1 MRWAKRAE
9 SCSVSDWAE
18 ARISMGNPQRVLAEL
33 AVQKPNCAV
42 QVYWRCTETEDYSD
56 PHVQASKDHTG
67 GDEMSGSELTAL
79 LLFCA
84 AMSFSPGPNTTLST
98 ALAANHGLKRALRF
112 CLAVPTGWTLLM
124 LACGL
129 GLGALVTGVPALRWA
144 VKLAGVSY
152 MLWLAWRLAGSGQL
166 AQADARRLELSFA
179 QGVGL
184 QFLNI
189 KAWML
194 ALTLTAG
201 WVVNAGGQPAP
212 NPGQRLAIICALMV
226 FFAFSSNFAY
236 AVTGS
241 LLRQWLSH
249 GSRLLWFNRAL
260 ALVLLATAV
269 WMVTV

>member
-1 MRWAKRAE
+1 MTAGE
-9 SCSVSDWAE
+9 F
-18 ARISMGNPQRVLAEL
+18 L
-33 AVQKPNCAV
+33 
-42 QVYWRCTETEDYSD
+42 
-56 PHVQASKDHTG
+56 
-67 GDEMSGSELTAL
+67 AL

-112 CLAVPTGWTLLM
+112 CFAVPTGWTLLM
-124 LACGL
+124 LASGL
-129 GLGALVTGVPALRWA
+129 GLGALVTGVPALTWA
-144 VKLAGVSY
+144 IKGVGAGY
-152 MLWLAWRLAGSGQL
+152 MLWLAFKLARSGQL
-166 AQADARRLELSFA
+166 ARVDDSRLEVTFA
-179 QGVGL
+179 QGVGM

-212 NPGQRLAIICALMV
+212 NPGERLAIISVLMMV
-226 FFAFSSNFAY
+226 FAFTSNFVY
-236 AVTGS
+236 ALVGS
-241 LLRQWLSH
+241 LLRQWLAH

-260 ALVLLATAV
+260 AAVLVATAA

>member
-1 MRWAKRAE
+1 
-9 SCSVSDWAE
+9 
-18 ARISMGNPQRVLAEL
+18 
-33 AVQKPNCAV
+33 
-42 QVYWRCTETEDYSD
+42 
-56 PHVQASKDHTG
+56 
-67 GDEMSGSELTAL
+67 MSGAEVTAL
-79 LLFCA
+79 LLFCT

-144 VKLAGVSY
+144 VKLAGVAY
-152 MLWLAWRLAGSGQL
+152 MLWLAWKVANAGRLS
-166 AQADARRLELSFA
+166 DVDESRLNVTFS

-201 WVVNAGGQPAP
+201 WVVNASGQPAT
-212 NPGQRLAIICALMV
+212 NPGQRLAIICVVMV
-226 FFAFSSNFAY
+226 LFAFTSNFTY
-236 AVTGS
+236 ALVGS
-241 LLRQWLSH
+241 LLRQWLAQ
-249 GSRLLWFNRAL
+249 GARLLWFNRAL
-260 ALVLLATAV
+260 AAVLVATAG